1 MKLHLNKVVKNDR
14 TLQGGKMSG
23 IVHFEIPADD
33 IQRASTFYSELFGWK
48 IEGVQGM
55 DYSMIDLYGAP
66 GGGMMKRMH
75 PDQQIINYIGV
86 PSVDEYSVKV
96 EKLGGKIVVPK
107 KAVPGMGYFVICI
120 DTENNAFGI
129 WEMNPQAK

>member
-1 MKLHLNKVVKNDR
+1 
-14 TLQGGKMSG
+14 MSS

-33 IQRASTFYSELFGWK
+33 IQRAKTFYSKLFGWK

-55 DYSMIDLYGAP
+55 DYSMIDVYGAP

-75 PDQQIINYIGV
+75 PDQQITNYIGV
-86 PSVDEYSVKV
+86 PSVDDYSAKV
-96 EKLGGKIVVPK
+96 EMLGGKIIVPR
-107 KAVPGMGYFVICI
+107 KAIPGMGYLVICM

-129 WEMNPQAK
+129 WEMNPNAK

>member
-1 MKLHLNKVVKNDR
+1 MPN
-14 TLQGGKMSG
+14 

-33 IQRASTFYSELFGWK
+33 IQRAKTFYSKLFGWK
-48 IEGVQGM
+48 IESMQGM
-55 DYSMIDLYGAP
+55 DYMIIDAYGVP

-75 PDQQIINYIGV
+75 PDQQIINMIGV
-86 PSVDEYSVKV
+86 PSVDEYSAKV

-107 KAVPGMGYFVICI
+107 MAVPGMGYFVNCI

-129 WEMNPQAK
+129 WEMDPAAK